1 MELKKKSWR
10 DVSIN
15 EYFDLKEKLDDGT
28 LNEYDKEVIKLAFIT
43 EQDEDKIWSLSI
55 NEFRALQVQSLWMQE
70 FPISDNPKFSTIKI
84 NKETYNIDTNL
95 QNFTIAQ
102 YIDFQSFYS
111 KRKSNER
118 VLGNILACFIIPK
131 GHKYAEGY
139 DIQELVSTL
148 NNNLDILTA
157 NEIMFF
163 FSQAISNFN
172 KGFSELFQLDDEKTE
187 EEIEEPGAGE
197 GSGRALGEN
206 EESYFGWLALI
217 DNVGEL
223 TRDKWD
229 DVFKKNIYEFFNLV
243 SYLQYKS
250 KKQKDQIEKWKQSH

>member
-10 DVSIN
+10 EVSIN
-15 EYFDLKEKLDDGT
+15 EYFDLKERLEEES

-43 EQDEDKIWSLSI
+43 EQDEDKIWALSI
-55 NEFRALQVQSLWMQE
+55 NDFRALQIQSLWMQE
-70 FPISDNPKFSTIKI
+70 FPISENPKFSTIKI

-118 VLGNILACFIIPK
+118 VIGNILACFIIPK

-163 FSQAISNFN
+163 FLKRYLIS
-172 KGFSELFQLDDEKTE
+172 
-187 EEIEEPGAGE
+187 I
-197 GSGRALGEN
+197 RV
-206 EESYFGWLALI
+206 LA
-217 DNVGEL
+217 N
-223 TRDKWD
+223 
-229 DVFKKNIYEFFNLV
+229 YFNLMMK
-243 SYLQYKS
+243 SLKKKS
-250 KKQKDQIEKWKQSH
+250 KNKEQVKYLEEYWERMKKATLDGLRSLTTLESLPETNGMMFSRKTSMSSSI

>member
-15 EYFDLKEKLDDGT
+15 EYFDLKEKLDDTT
-28 LNEYDKEVIKLAFIT
+28 LNEYEKEVTKLAFIT
-43 EQDEDKIWSLSI
+43 EQDEDNIWSLSI

-163 FSQAISNFN
+163 FLKQYLISIRVLANYFN
-172 KGFSELFQLDDEKTE
+172 WMMKRL
-187 EEIEEPGAGE
+187 
-197 GSGRALGEN
+197 
-206 EESYFGWLALI
+206 
-217 DNVGEL
+217 
-223 TRDKWD
+223 
-229 DVFKKNIYEFFNLV
+229 KK
-243 SYLQYKS
+243 KS
-250 KKQKDQIEKWKQSH
+250 KNQEQVKDLEEHWERMKKATLDGLHSLTTLESLPETNGMMFSRKTSMSSSI

>member
-15 EYFDLKEKLDDGT
+15 EYFDLKEKLDDTT
-28 LNEYDKEVIKLAFIT
+28 LNEYEKEVTKLAFIT
-43 EQDEDKIWSLSI
+43 EQDEDNIWSLSI

-163 FSQAISNFN
+163 FLKQYLIS
-172 KGFSELFQLDDEKTE
+172 
-187 EEIEEPGAGE
+187 I
-197 GSGRALGEN
+197 RV
-206 EESYFGWLALI
+206 LA
-217 DNVGEL
+217 N
-223 TRDKWD
+223 
-229 DVFKKNIYEFFNLV
+229 YFNLMMKR
-243 SYLQYKS
+243 LKKKS
-250 KKQKDQIEKWKQSH
+250 KNQEQVKDLEEHWERMKKATLDGLHSLTTLENLPETNWMMFSRKTYMSSSI

>member
-1 MELKKKSWR
+1 MENIIKHSWR
-10 DVSIN
+10 DVTIN
-15 EYFDLKEKLDDGT
+15 EYFDLKERLEDES
-28 LNEYDKEVIKLAFIT
+28 LNEYEKEVIKLAFIT

-163 FSQAISNFN
+163 FLKRYLIS
-172 KGFSELFQLDDEKTE
+172 
-187 EEIEEPGAGE
+187 I
-197 GSGRALGEN
+197 RV
-206 EESYFGWLALI
+206 LA
-217 DNVGEL
+217 N
-223 TRDKWD
+223 
-229 DVFKKNIYEFFNLV
+229 YFNLMMKR
-243 SYLQYKS
+243 LKKKS
-250 KKQKDQIEKWKQSH
+250 KNKEQVKDLEEHWERMKKATLDGLHSLTTLESLPETNGMMFSRKTYMSSSI

>member
-10 DVSIN
+10 EVSIN
-15 EYFDLKEKLDDGT
+15 EYFDLKEKLEEES

-43 EQDEDKIWSLSI
+43 EQDEDKIWALSI
-55 NEFRALQVQSLWMQE
+55 NEFRALQIQSLWMQE
-70 FPISDNPKFSTIKI
+70 FHISENPKFSTIKI

-118 VLGNILACFIIPK
+118 VIGNILACFIIPK

-163 FSQAISNFN
+163 FLKRYLISIRF
-172 KGFSELFQLDDEKTE
+172 
-187 EEIEEPGAGE
+187 
-197 GSGRALGEN
+197 
-206 EESYFGWLALI
+206 LA
-217 DNVGEL
+217 N
-223 TRDKWD
+223 
-229 DVFKKNIYEFFNLV
+229 YFNLMMKR
-243 SYLQYKS
+243 LKKKS
-250 KKQKDQIEKWKQSH
+250 KNKEQVKDLEEHWERMKKATLDGLRSLTTLESLPETNGMMFSRKTSMSSSI

>member
-15 EYFDLKEKLDDGT
+15 EYFDLKEKIEDKSI
-28 LNEYDKEVIKLAFIT
+28 NEYDKEVIKLAFIT

-84 NKETYNIDTNL
+84 NKETYCIDTNL

-111 KRKSNER
+111 QRKSNEK

-131 GHKYAEGY
+131 GKKYAEGY

-148 NNNLDILTA
+148 NDNLDILTA

-163 FSQAISNFN
+163 FLKQYLISIRVLANYFN
-172 KGFSELFQLDDEKTE
+172 WMMK
-187 EEIEEPGAGE
+187 
-197 GSGRALGEN
+197 RA
-206 EESYFGWLALI
+206 
-217 DNVGEL
+217 
-223 TRDKWD
+223 K
-229 DVFKKNIYEFFNLV
+229 KKNKNKQQMEDLEILWD
-243 SYLQYKS
+243 QM
-250 KKQKDQIEKWKQSH
+250 KKTTLDGLHSLTMLESLPETNGMMFSRKTYMSSSI

>member
-163 FSQAISNFN
+163 FLKRYLIS
-172 KGFSELFQLDDEKTE
+172 
-187 EEIEEPGAGE
+187 I
-197 GSGRALGEN
+197 RV
-206 EESYFGWLALI
+206 LA
-217 DNVGEL
+217 N
-223 TRDKWD
+223 
-229 DVFKKNIYEFFNLV
+229 YFNLMMKR
-243 SYLQYKS
+243 LKKKS
-250 KKQKDQIEKWKQSH
+250 KNQEQVKDLEEHWERMKKATLDGLHSLTTLESLPETNGMMFSRKTSMSSSI